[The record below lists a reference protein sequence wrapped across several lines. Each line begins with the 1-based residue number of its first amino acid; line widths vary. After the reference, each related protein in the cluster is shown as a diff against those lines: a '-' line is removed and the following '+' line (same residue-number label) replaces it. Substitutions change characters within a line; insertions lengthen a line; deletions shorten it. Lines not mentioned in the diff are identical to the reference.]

1 MSACRYSK
9 SGSPSSARKFSR
21 EPVMR
26 LSSAST
32 RTPLSSRAAQRCEP
46 MKPAPPETTARGF
59 AGLLLA
65 ANSSVREPEVT
76 HRGGIVDV
84 APVDHDRP
92 PHRLFDPSE
101 VEVPKLVPLR
111 DHDHGIGAGGSLV
124 RVIHVLDVGEDSA
137 RALHGRGVVGPH
149 HGAGG

>member
-21 EPVMR
+21 EPVKR

-32 RTPLSSRAAQRCEP
+32 RTPLSIKAAQRCEP

-65 ANSSVREPEVT
+65 ANSPICEPET
-76 HRGGIVDV
+76 AHHGRIVDV
-84 APVDHDRP
+84 APVDDDRP
-92 PHRLFDPSE
+92 PHRLLDP
-101 VEVPKLVPLR
+101 
-111 DHDHGIGAGGSLV
+111 
-124 RVIHVLDVGEDSA
+124 
-137 RALHGRGVVGPH
+137 
-149 HGAGG
+149 